1 MNGGQSSTHA
11 TRESMSFAYAARA
24 CADLLTC
31 LLTCEMS
38 KVLNS
43 CNLTLVPGAE
53 PEGGERGG
61 GGVVYLTPPKKSII
75 YMLM

>member
-11 TRESMSFAYAARA
+11 TRESMSFTYAARA
-24 CADLLTC
+24 YADLLTC

-38 KVLNS
+38 KVLNL
-43 CNLTLVPGAE
+43 CNLTLVP
-53 PEGGERGG
+53 RGG
-61 GGVVYLTPPKKSII
+61 ARGGPGEGLPPPTPPKKSII